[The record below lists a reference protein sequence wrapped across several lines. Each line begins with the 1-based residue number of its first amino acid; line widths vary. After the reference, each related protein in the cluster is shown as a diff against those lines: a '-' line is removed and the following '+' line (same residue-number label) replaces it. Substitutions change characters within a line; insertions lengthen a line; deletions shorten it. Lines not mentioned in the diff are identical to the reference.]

1 MDIATR
7 AAREPAD
14 AGMVPAPAAT
24 ADCLVVGAG
33 PAGLTAATY
42 LRRFHRR
49 VIVVDSG
56 SSRALWIDRSHN
68 CPGFPE
74 GISGAELLQR
84 LRRQLAAVEG
94 TVTEAEVTS
103 LERDAA
109 SGLFRAGVGRRV
121 VHARTVLLAT
131 GVVDGV
137 PALPG
142 IDGVRRRG
150 LLRQCPICDGH
161 EHSGQRLAVIGPTA
175 DDAHALREAAFL
187 ARYSDDVLLAGI
199 EPAPHDRADA
209 HATAPTVRVLAQPV
223 VRLSTRSAQVAMQLG
238 DGGVVTVDAL
248 YAALGVQPRS
258 ALAVALGARCDKRG
272 NLRVDDRSRTSVPDL
287 YAAGDVT
294 SGLDQIVVAQAQGAI
309 AATAIHNSL

>member
-1 MDIATR
+1 MVVES
-7 AAREPAD
+7 AA
-14 AGMVPAPAAT
+14 AAAA

-33 PAGLTAATY
+33 PAGLVAATY

-56 SSRALWIDRSHN
+56 ASRALWIDRSHN
-68 CPGFPE
+68 YPGFPE

-84 LRRQLAAVEG
+84 MRRQLAAVQG
-94 TVTEAEVTS
+94 TVSEAEVTS
-103 LERDAA
+103 LQRDAA
-109 SGLFRAGVGRRV
+109 GGLFRAGVGRRT

-161 EHSGQRLAVIGPTA
+161 EHSGRRIAVIGPRP
-175 DDAHALREAAFL
+175 DDAHAAREAEFL
-187 ARYSDDVLLAGI
+187 ARYSSDVLLVGL
-199 EPAPHDRADA
+199 EPAERDSADA
-209 HATAPTVRVLAQPV
+209 GVAAPPVRVLAQPV
-223 VRLSTRSAQVAMQLG
+223 VRLSTRSAQVALQLG
-238 DGGVVTVDAL
+238 DGAVVTVDAL
-248 YAALGVQPRS
+248 YAALGVQPRI
-258 ALAVALGARCDKRG
+258 ALALALGARCDELG
-272 NLRVDDRSRTSVPDL
+272 NLRVDDHARTSVPGL

-309 AATAIHNSL
+309 AATTIHNSL

>member
-1 MDIATR
+1 MDIQTR
-7 AAREPAD
+7 AAGDPAESALASASD
-14 AGMVPAPAAT
+14 AA

-33 PAGLTAATY
+33 PAGLTAASY

-49 VIVVDSG
+49 VMVVDSG
-56 SSRALWIDRSHN
+56 SSRALWIDRSYN

-74 GISGAELLQR
+74 GISGAELLDR
-84 LRRQLAAVEG
+84 LRRQLAAVQG

-103 LERDAA
+103 LERDTA
-109 SGLFRAGVGRRV
+109 SRLFHAGVGRRV
-121 VHARTVLLAT
+121 VRARTVLLAT

-142 IDGVRRRG
+142 IEGVRRRG

-161 EHSGQRLAVIGPTA
+161 EHRGQRIAVIGPTP
-175 DDAHALREAAFL
+175 DDAHAVREAAFL
-187 ARYSDDVLLAGI
+187 SHYSDEVLLAGLG
-199 EPAPHDRADA
+199 PGPSDRADA
-209 HATAPTVRVLAQPV
+209 DRHAPPVRVLPQPV
-223 VRLSTRSAQVAMQLG
+223 VRLATRSAQVALQMG
-238 DGGVVTVDAL
+238 DGEVVTVDAL

-258 ALAVALGARCDKRG
+258 ALALALGARCDEQG
-272 NLRVDDRSRTSVPDL
+272 NLLVDDHACTSVPDL

>member
-1 MDIATR
+1 MDLETR
-7 AAREPAD
+7 AASEPVDAVAD
-14 AGMVPAPAAT
+14 AA

-49 VIVVDSG
+49 VVVVDGG
-56 SSRALWIDRSHN
+56 SSRALWIDRSYN
-68 CPGFPE
+68 YPGFPE

-84 LRRQLAAVEG
+84 LRRQLAAVQG

-109 SGLFRAGVGRRV
+109 SGVFRAGVGRRV
-121 VHARTVLLAT
+121 VRARTVLLAT

-137 PALPG
+137 PPLPG
-142 IDGVRRRG
+142 IEAVRRRG

-161 EHSGQRLAVIGPTA
+161 EHSGQRIAVVGPSA
-175 DDAHALREAAFL
+175 RDAHALREAAFL
-187 ARYSDDVLLAGI
+187 RRYSDDVTVVGI
-199 EPAPHDRADA
+199 EACQPEAVAREPVAPG
-209 HATAPTVRVLAQPV
+209 VRVRTQPLA
-223 VRLSTRSAQVAMQLG
+223 RLSTRSAQVALQFADG
-238 DGGVVTVDAL
+238 DVVTVDAL
-248 YAALGVQPRS
+248 YAALGVQPRT
-258 ALAVALGARCDKRG
+258 ALALALGARCDDVG
-272 NLRVDDRSRTSVPDL
+272 NLEVDDHARTSVPDL

-294 SGLDQIVVAQAQGAI
+294 SGLDQIVVGQAQGAI